1 MSGSLYTLRI
11 LAEPKPANAFA
22 SLMDCKS
29 IISFKV
35 SRVTPQGFVHKGDI
49 VMATEKEL
57 RNTTGTSL
65 VHAEHFRKVY
75 YPTVA
80 VADISLDINKGD
92 ILALVGANGAG
103 KSTLTKALSGV
114 INCDSGELWFDGK
127 QVDLANYNPAVA
139 RDLGIR
145 VVHQELSLCKNL
157 TVYENFYIEQ
167 SQSMKGGLSWRN
179 KARAMAREALDRVFP
194 GNDIDVNSGLE
205 KLSIAQQQMVEIA
218 RATSDKNT
226 KLMIL
231 DEPTSSLPMEQT
243 EQLQDYLMQTAKEG
257 MTYIY
262 ISHRL
267 NEIMT
272 IANRVFI
279 MQNGN
284 EKWKGGIEETSEE
297 HMVKMMGEG
306 IGSGDDTIEKLDDW
320 TAPELNREISVTF
333 SHYTT
338 KRLKDVSLAA
348 YGGQIVG
355 LTGLEGNGQLDII
368 RDIFEK
374 AKKNVNGLKVNGK
387 VAYVAG
393 DRKKEGIFPLW
404 SIEDN
409 QVITK
414 AAGCGLLKHLSKAW
428 LAESVGYW
436 YDKLH
441 IKSDSKDALITSLS
455 GGNQQKVL
463 IARALVADADIIL
476 LDDPTRGVDQPTKNA
491 LYEVLREAAS
501 AGKLVIWRT
510 SDDAELNFCTNL
522 FVLNTGHVVG
532 EFEGDNVEHEKIM
545 SLAFKNMEDK
555 KKNTES
561 KKEFKAPLFTFALI
575 AMIVIYGV
583 CASRSPL
590 LLSSYGI
597 QLMVTG
603 FAALMLCALSQTF
616 TIGLS
621 HVDLGVGNYC
631 GLINVLIC
639 TYLFEKPL
647 MGLVLLI
654 LALAAYPLMGY
665 VIQKRNVPA
674 IIVTLGASFVWTG
687 LALSIQS
694 MPGGKCPV
702 WIRTLLYTDTSFVNI
717 ICFWLIVLLVAA
729 ILIYRSR
736 YGTVLR
742 GFGNNESAMIN
753 SGWSRTKAY
762 MSVYL
767 FAGIFAML
775 AGFCTSAI
783 NNASDASASSTYTM
797 LSVASVIIGGGYFS
811 GGVVTH
817 FGAVCGAI
825 SLTMISVLLGLFKVS
840 TDYTASIQGLVL
852 ILILSLRLLKGREK
866 KS

>member
-1 MSGSLYTLRI
+1 METWLLSGLQPDNSYYFI
-11 LAEPKPANAFA
+11 Y
-22 SLMDCKS
+22 
-29 IISFKV
+29 
-35 SRVTPQGFVHKGDI
+35 PQKTVPSADKNREEYGVKRLSTT
-49 VMATEKEL
+49 VEKLEKQTVQVPL
-57 RNTTGTSL
+57 IR
-65 VHAEHFRKVY
+65 AEHIRKVY
-75 YPTVA
+75 FPTVA
-80 VADISLDINKGD
+80 VADISISINRGD

-114 INCDSGELWFDGK
+114 INCDSGELFFDGK
-127 QVDLANYNPAVA
+127 QVDLSHYSPAVA

-157 TVYENFYIEQ
+157 TVYENFYVEQ
-167 SQSMKGGLSWRN
+167 SQGMKGGFGWRK
-179 KARAMAREALDRVFP
+179 KARQMAREALDNVFP
-194 GNDIDVNSGLE
+194 GNDIDVNLGLE

-218 RATSDKNT
+218 RATSDSNM

-231 DEPTSSLPMEQT
+231 DEPTSSLPVEQT
-243 EQLQDYLMQTAKEG
+243 EQLQDYLTKTAKEG

-272 IANRVFI
+272 ISNRVYI

-284 EKWKGGIEETSEE
+284 EKWEGGIHETSEE

-306 IGSGDDTIEKLDDW
+306 IGTGEDTIEKCSEFV
-320 TAPELNREISVTF
+320 APPINKEVSVSFDGYSTRTLKNIKF
-333 SHYTT
+333 S
-338 KRLKDVSLAA
+338 A
-348 YGGQIVG
+348 YGGQILG
-355 LTGLEGNGQLDII
+355 LTGLEGNGQLDLLQ
-368 RDIFEK
+368 DIFQKAEK
-374 AKKNVNGLKVNGK
+374 KATGLHVSGK

-414 AAGCGLLKHLSKAW
+414 AAGSGLLKHLSKEW
-428 LAESVGYW
+428 LAESVDYW

-491 LYEVLREAAS
+491 LYEVLREAAK

-510 SDDAELNFCTNL
+510 SDDAELEFCTNL
-522 FVLNTGHVVG
+522 LVLNSGQIVG
-532 EFEGDNVEHEKIM
+532 AFEGGKVEHEKIM
-545 SLAFKNMEDK
+545 SLAFENLEDK
-555 KKNTES
+555 KKNIGE
-561 KKEFKAPLFTFALI
+561 KKKIQAPLYTFAFI
-575 AMIVIYGV
+575 AMIVIYGI

-590 LLSSYGI
+590 LLSTYGV

-616 TIGLS
+616 MIGLS
-621 HVDLGVGNYC
+621 HVDLGVGNFC
-631 GLINVLIC
+631 GLVNVLCC
-639 TYLFEKPL
+639 TLLFDKPL
-647 MGLVLLI
+647 VGMIALAI
-654 LALAAYPLMGY
+654 ALAAYPLMGY

-674 IIVTLGASFVWTG
+674 IIVTLGASFVWNG
-687 LALSIQS
+687 LALSLQS
-694 MPGGKCPV
+694 MPGGTCPV
-702 WIRTLLYTDTSFVNI
+702 WLRSLLYTETPFFNV
-717 ICFWLIVLLVAA
+717 ICFWLIVLLAAA

-742 GFGNNESAMIN
+742 GFGNNENAMIN
-753 SGWSRTKAY
+753 SGWSRKKAY
-762 MSVYL
+762 MTIYL
-767 FAGIFAML
+767 LAGSFAML

-797 LSVASVIIGGGYFS
+797 LAVASVIIGGGYDDQRAS
-811 GGVVTH
+811 GIV
-817 FGAVCGAI
+817 
-825 SLTMISVLLGLFKVS
+825 
-840 TDYTASIQGLVL
+840 
-852 ILILSLRLLKGREK
+852 
-866 KS
+866 

>member
-1 MSGSLYTLRI
+1 MSTTV
-11 LAEPKPANAFA
+11 E
-22 SLMDCKS
+22 
-29 IISFKV
+29 
-35 SRVTPQGFVHKGDI
+35 TPENQ
-49 VMATEKEL
+49 
-57 RNTTGTSL
+57 NTQTPL
-65 VHAEHFRKVY
+65 IRAEHFRKVY
-75 YPTVA
+75 FPTIA
-80 VADISLDINKGD
+80 VADISISIDKGD

-114 INCDSGELWFDGK
+114 INCDSGELFFDGK
-127 QVDLANYNPAVA
+127 QVDLASYSPATA
-139 RDLGIR
+139 RNLGIR

-157 TVYENFYIEQ
+157 TVYENFYVEQ
-167 SQSMKGGLSWRN
+167 SQSMKGGFGWRS
-179 KARAMAREALDRVFP
+179 KAKKMAQEALDRVFP
-194 GNDIDVNSGLE
+194 GNDIDVNLGLE

-218 RATSDKNT
+218 RATSDKNM

-243 EQLQDYLMQTAKEG
+243 EQLQEYLMKTAKEG

-272 IANRVFI
+272 ISNKVYI
-279 MQNGN
+279 MQNGS
-284 EKWKGGIEETSEE
+284 EKWKGFIHETSEE

-306 IGSGDDTIEKLDDW
+306 IGSGEDIIENCSEFI
-320 TAPELNREISVTF
+320 APPVNQAVSVICNG
-333 SHYTT
+333 YTT
-338 KRLKDVSLAA
+338 KKLKNIKFSC
-348 YGGQIVG
+348 YGGQILG
-355 LTGLEGNGQLDII
+355 LTGLEGNGQLDLLQ
-368 RDIFEK
+368 DIFQK
-374 AKKNVNGLKVNGK
+374 AKKKDSGLNVTGK

-414 AAGCGLLKHLSKAW
+414 AAGGSLLKHLSKEW
-428 LAESVGYW
+428 LEESVGYW

-491 LYEVLREAAS
+491 LYEVLREAAME
-501 AGKLVIWRT
+501 GKLIIWRT
-510 SDDAELNFCTNL
+510 SDDAELAYCTNL
-522 FVLNTGHVVG
+522 LVLNSGQIVG
-532 EFEGDNVEHEKIM
+532 EFEGNAIEHEKIM
-545 SLAFKNMEDK
+545 SLAFENLEDK
-555 KKNTES
+555 KKHVEE
-561 KKEFKAPLFTFALI
+561 KKKIQAPLYTFSLI

-590 LLSSYGI
+590 LLSAYGV

-616 TIGLS
+616 IIGLS

-631 GLINVLIC
+631 GLINVLCC
-639 TYLFEKPL
+639 TLLFEKPL
-647 MGLVLLI
+647 VGVIALTAA
-654 LALAAYPLMGY
+654 LALYPLMGY
-665 VIQKRNVPA
+665 IIQKRNVPA
-674 IIVTLGASFVWTG
+674 IIVTLGASFVWNG
-687 LALSIQS
+687 LALSLQS
-694 MPGGKCPV
+694 MPGGTCPA
-702 WIRTLLYTDTSFVNI
+702 WLRSLLYTETPILNV
-717 ICFWLIVLLVAA
+717 ICFWLIVLLLVAVFV
-729 ILIYRSR
+729 YRSR
-736 YGTVLR
+736 YGTILR

-753 SGWSRTKAY
+753 SGWSRAKAY
-762 MSVYL
+762 MSIYL
-767 FAGIFAML
+767 LAGIFAML

-797 LSVASVIIGGGYFS
+797 LAVASVIIGGGHFS

-817 FGAVCGAI
+817 FGAVCGAV

-852 ILILSLRLLKGREK
+852 ILILSLRLLKGKGKRA
-866 KS
+866 

>member
-1 MSGSLYTLRI
+1 MGVYAKRGLREPISAEQSVLLYHVAPANTLVWAFTLR
-11 LAEPKPANAFA
+11 
-22 SLMDCKS
+22 
-29 IISFKV
+29 V
-35 SRVTPQGFVHKGDI
+35 SED
-49 VMATEKEL
+49 MAVEINNNDLTKIP
-57 RNTTGTSL
+57 L
-65 VHAEHFRKVY
+65 VSARHFRKEY
-75 YPTVA
+75 FPTVA
-80 VADISLDINKGD
+80 VADISININKGD

-114 INCDSGELWFDGK
+114 INCDRGELDFDGK
-127 QVDLANYNPAVA
+127 SVDLANYTPAIA

-167 SQSMKGGLSWRN
+167 SQSMKSGFSWRN
-179 KARAMAREALDRVFP
+179 QARAMAKESLDRVFP
-194 GNDIDVNSGLE
+194 GNDIDVNAGLE

-231 DEPTSSLPMEQT
+231 DEPTSSLPLEQT
-243 EQLQDYLMQTAKEG
+243 EQLQDYLIKTAKEG

-284 EKWKGGIEETSEE
+284 EKWQGAIHETSEE

-306 IGSGDDTIEKLDDW
+306 IGSGDDAIEKLGDW
-320 TAPELNREISVTF
+320 NAPKLNKDISVVF
-333 SHYTT
+333 DKYNT
-338 KRLKDVSLAA
+338 KALKDVSFEVF
-348 YGGQIVG
+348 GGQILG

-368 RDIFEK
+368 RDIFDK
-374 AKKNVNGLKVNGK
+374 AKKKVNGLKVSGK

-414 AAGCGLLKHLSKAW
+414 AAGAGLLKYLSKSW

-491 LYEVLREAAS
+491 LYEVLREAAD

-510 SDDAELNFCTNL
+510 SDDAELNYCTNL
-522 FVLNTGHVVG
+522 LVLNTGHVMG
-532 EFEGDNVEHEKIM
+532 EFEGGKVEHEQIM
-545 SLAFKNMEDK
+545 SLAFKNLDTKKNSADK
-555 KKNTES
+555 KK
-561 KKEFKAPLFTFALI
+561 KQAPLYTFALI

-583 CASRSPL
+583 CATRSPL
-590 LLSSYGI
+590 LLSLYGV

-631 GLINVLIC
+631 GLVNVLIC
-639 TYLFEKPL
+639 TFLFDKPL
-647 MGLVLLI
+647 LGVVLLVL
-654 LALAAYPLMGY
+654 AFAAYPLMGY

-687 LALSIQS
+687 FGISIQAI
-694 MPGGKCPV
+694 PGGTCPT
-702 WIRTLLYTDTSFVNI
+702 WIRKLLYTETPFVNI
-717 ICFWLIVLLVAA
+717 ICIWLIVLLIAA

-742 GFGNNESAMIN
+742 GFGNNESALIN

-762 MSVYL
+762 MAVYA
-767 FAGIFAML
+767 FAGAFAML

-852 ILILSLRLLKGREK
+852 ILILSLRLLKGKENK
-866 KS
+866 